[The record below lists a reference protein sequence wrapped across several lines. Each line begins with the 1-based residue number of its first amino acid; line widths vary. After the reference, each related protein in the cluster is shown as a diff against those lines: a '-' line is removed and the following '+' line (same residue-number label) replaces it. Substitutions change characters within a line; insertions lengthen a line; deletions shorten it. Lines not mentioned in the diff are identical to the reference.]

1 MKTKKQFSL
10 LFYIVTFSFFTYNSF
25 SQVNLDSLN
34 YYIHQINQGKL
45 GTNELARA
53 YILFDQEQI
62 RSQKSKEW
70 RRAIYYL
77 DYMSLIENEL
87 GLYYDSERTIV
98 KGLELLDKYDQK
110 NRWADYRYRLL
121 NRQGLIYWK
130 YPLYNKSLESFS
142 ELLNYVKE
150 DKSIGIIYNNIGATY
165 KYLKRYDTAQFYL
178 EKAYK
183 INQRVKNKAEEA
195 RSLDNLGFVK
205 GMQGAKEG
213 VIDMMEALKIRDS
226 LGRNLY
232 TSYWHLTRY
241 YKEKGSMIDA
251 SNFAYKAYNLANQD
265 KSDSYRLEALR
276 NLLELGLNKYIADY
290 LELSDKIFREKQLNE
305 NKFVKIKYDYEAL
318 ELERKKSEL
327 EKVKAEVQTRIYQGI
342 AAFILLLLISIT
354 LILRTRHRKNML
366 IKQFETEQRISK
378 KLHDE
383 VANDVFHNLTKMR
396 RDPTVSKEVLV
407 ALDQVYDK
415 VRDISKTHADL
426 DVNTDFGRLLNDL
439 ILSYKTQDVNI
450 FTKNISKIVWE
461 EVSETKRKV
470 LYRVVQE
477 LMVNM
482 KKHSQAS
489 LVTIKFVKE
498 RGKLHVEYIDNGVGA
513 ALEKGSGL
521 RNTES
526 RMELVGGKIS
536 FTSELDKG
544 FQANLIL

>member
-1 MKTKKQFSL
+1 
-10 LFYIVTFSFFTYNSF
+10 
-25 SQVNLDSLN
+25 
-34 YYIHQINQGKL
+34 
-45 GTNELARA
+45 
-53 YILFDQEQI
+53 
-62 RSQKSKEW
+62 
-70 RRAIYYL
+70 
-77 DYMSLIENEL
+77 
-87 GLYYDSERTIV
+87 
-98 KGLELLDKYDQK
+98 
-110 NRWADYRYRLL
+110 
-121 NRQGLIYWK
+121 
-130 YPLYNKSLESFS
+130 
-142 ELLNYVKE
+142 
-150 DKSIGIIYNNIGATY
+150 
-165 KYLKRYDTAQFYL
+165 
-178 EKAYK
+178 
-183 INQRVKNKAEEA
+183 
-195 RSLDNLGFVK
+195 
-205 GMQGAKEG
+205 
-213 VIDMMEALKIRDS
+213 
-226 LGRNLY
+226 
-232 TSYWHLTRY
+232 
-241 YKEKGSMIDA
+241 MIDA